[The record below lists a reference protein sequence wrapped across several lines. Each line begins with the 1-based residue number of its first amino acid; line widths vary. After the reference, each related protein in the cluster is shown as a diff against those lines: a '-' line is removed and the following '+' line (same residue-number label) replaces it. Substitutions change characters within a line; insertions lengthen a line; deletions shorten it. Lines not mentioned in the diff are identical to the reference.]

1 MNDTK
6 TKILDAASDLFLEGG
21 IQALSVRAISKQA
34 GLSTIGIYSHFQGK
48 QGILDAL
55 YIEGFQMV
63 ADAMDVFDLEQDPRK
78 AVILA
83 TNRYLEIADL
93 HEAHYRLI
101 FGESNSGYSP
111 SEEAQLVGA
120 KAFARLTKVVS
131 GILPNNATLTQKQSS
146 AMEIWALVH
155 GFSSLHHHAIA
166 EMIEM
171 TNWKLRVADAVEIM
185 VNAIY
190 QKHNS

>member
-1 MNDTK
+1 MTDTK
-6 TKILDAASDLFLEGG
+6 TKILDAASDLFLKGG

-63 ADAMDVFDLEQDPRK
+63 ADAMDVFDLEKDPRK

-83 TNRYLEIADL
+83 TNRYLEIADQ

-101 FGESNSGYSP
+101 FGESNTSYSP

-131 GILPNNATLTQKQSS
+131 GILPKTVSLTQKQTS
-146 AMEIWALVH
+146 AMEVWALVH

-190 QKHNS
+190 EKHRN

>member
-6 TKILDAASDLFLEGG
+6 TKILDAASDLFLKGG

-34 GLSTIGIYSHFQGK
+34 GLSTIGIYSHFNGK

-63 ADAMDVFDLEQDPRK
+63 ADAMDVFELEQDPRK

-83 TNRYLEIADL
+83 TNRYLEIADK

-101 FGESNSGYSP
+101 FGESNDNYSP
-111 SEEAQLVGA
+111 SEAAQLVGA
-120 KAFARLTKVVS
+120 KAFARLAKVVS
-131 GILPNNATLTQKQSS
+131 GILPKTATLAQKQSS

-190 QKHNS
+190 QKHST

>member
-6 TKILDAASDLFLEGG
+6 TKILDAASDLFLQGG
-21 IQALSVRAISKQA
+21 VSALSVRAISKKA

-55 YIEGFQMV
+55 YIQGFQLV
-63 ADAMDVFDLEQDPRK
+63 ADAMDVFELESDPRK
-78 AVILA
+78 AIILA

-93 HEAHYRLI
+93 HEGHYRLI
-101 FGESNSGYSP
+101 FGESNGAYQP

-131 GILPNNATLTQKQSS
+131 GILPKTASLEQKQSA

-166 EMIEM
+166 DMIEM
-171 TNWKLRVADAVEIM
+171 SNWKQRVADSVTIM
-185 VNAIY
+185 VDAIHLSY
-190 QKHNS
+190 AK